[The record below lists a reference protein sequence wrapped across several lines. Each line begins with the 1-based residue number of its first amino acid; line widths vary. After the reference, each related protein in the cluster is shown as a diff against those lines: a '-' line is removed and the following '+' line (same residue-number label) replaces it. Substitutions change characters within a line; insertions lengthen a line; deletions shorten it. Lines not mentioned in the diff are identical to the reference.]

1 MLVIDK
7 HILYNNIN
15 NEIIVIFQVY
25 YLYIKD
31 YAYMVMVLE
40 NTFTDM
46 KKSKVF

>member
-7 HILYNNIN
+7 QFFIYNIN

-31 YAYMVMVLE
+31 YVSMVMVLE